1 MKNIRNGRL
10 YRDTETQEIVR
21 ARRVLNTSS
30 VAVSKPHSDDLKA
43 VKVNNLDLLPNEEV
57 ETYLK
62 DAEATPDLPPLPRED
77 WRQGFAKDSA
87 ELKDNFSISVKSK
100 GE

>member
-1 MKNIRNGRL
+1 MKMKNIRNGRL

-21 ARRVLNTSS
+21 ARRVLNSSS

-43 VKVNNLDLLPNEEV
+43 VKANNLDLLPDEEV

-62 DAEATPDLPPLPRED
+62 GAEVTPDLPPLPQQN
-77 WRQGFAKDSA
+77 WRQGFAPTS
-87 ELKDNFSISVKSK
+87 
-100 GE
+100 

>member
-1 MKNIRNGRL
+1 MKNIRNGGL

-21 ARRVLNTSS
+21 ARRVLNSSS

-43 VKVNNLDLLPNEEV
+43 VKANNLDLLPNEEV

-62 DAEATPDLPPLPRED
+62 DAEDVPNLPPLPQEG
-77 WRQGFAKDSA
+77 WRQGFAKDSE
-87 ELKDNFSISVKSK
+87 ELKESFRTS
-100 GE
+100 

>member
-1 MKNIRNGRL
+1 MKHIRNGRL

-43 VKVNNLDLLPNEEV
+43 VKANNLDLLPEEEV

-62 DAEATPDLPPLPRED
+62 DAEGLSSLPPLPKED
-77 WRQGFAKDSA
+77 WRKGFAPTS
-87 ELKDNFSISVKSK
+87 
-100 GE
+100 